1 MCGRFVSTTTPVDLV
16 GLLGEMRW
24 DPAEALAPSWNVAPT
39 HPVPAVLERLDRE
52 TGEVVRQLRPLRWG
66 LVPSWSK
73 DPAGGARMINARAE
87 TVHEKPAFRK
97 AFAARRCVIPADG
110 YFEWRP
116 VEAATGRKAFKQP
129 YYLSTG
135 SVLLMAGLYEFWRD
149 RSVPDDDPAA
159 WLTTTTII
167 TTDATD
173 SAGRI
178 HDRMPLTIAPADL
191 DVWLDPD
198 RSDAADLHHLLHTPA
213 GGELTVRAVST
224 AVNSVR
230 SNGPELLDR
239 VDDPLGLA
247 DPAGPPAG

>member
-1 MCGRFVSTTTPVDLV
+1 MCGRFVSTTTPADLV
-16 GLLGEMRW
+16 DLLGELSW
-24 DPAEALAPSWNVAPT
+24 DPAETLAPSWNVAPT
-39 HPVPAVLERLDRE
+39 NPVPAVLERVDRE

-73 DPAGGARMINARAE
+73 DPSAGARMINARSE

-116 VEAATGRKAFKQP
+116 VEASGDRKAFKQP

-135 SVLLMAGLYEFWRD
+135 SVMLMAGLYEFWRD

-159 WLTTTTII
+159 WLTTTTVI

-178 HDRMPLTIAPADL
+178 HDRMPLAISLEDLAGWLDPGNSDPADL
-191 DVWLDPD
+191 
-198 RSDAADLHHLLHTPA
+198 RRLLHTPA
-213 GGELTVRAVST
+213 EGDLAVRAVST

-230 SNGPELLDR
+230 SNGPELLDA
-239 VDDPLGLA
+239 VPDPLGLTA
-247 DPAGPPAG
+247 